1 MQKRRL
7 ILILVA
13 LVIAFGT
20 AQLARSVLRKPAP
33 KVQQAETVKTTRVLV
48 AASDLPAGLLIQPD
62 HLEWRDWPEGSTDGY
77 ILESAGRPRE
87 DLTGAVVRQGLHAG
101 EPVTDTR
108 LAKPGDRGFLA
119 AVLNPDMRA
128 ISVPVTA
135 ITGIA
140 GFVFPG
146 DHVDVILSH
155 TFTREDDPE
164 RKERKAAETVLVDV
178 RVLAIDQ
185 RTSDQE
191 KKPETA
197 KIVTL
202 EVTPKQAEMLPLVVE
217 LGQLSLSLRSLARQ
231 DVVAGGSVTD
241 RITGGTGPT
250 LFNQTY
256 PTVPRPRTFTWD
268 SDVSAVLPKPTDKD
282 ALVRKVQVLRGT
294 EAGQVVFPRDAH

>member
-7 ILILVA
+7 ILILTA
-13 LVIAFGT
+13 LVIAFLT
-20 AQLARSVLRKPAP
+20 AQLARSVLHRPAP
-33 KVQQAETVKTTRVLV
+33 AVAERAAPTKSIRVLV

-62 HLEWRDWPEGSTDGY
+62 HLEWRDWPEASTDGY
-77 ILESAGRPRE
+77 ILEGGGRPRE
-87 DLTGAVVRQGLHAG
+87 EFTGAVVRQGVHAG
-101 EPVTDTR
+101 EPVTDAR

-128 ISVPVTA
+128 VSVPVTA

-140 GFVFPG
+140 GFIFPG

-155 TFTREDDPE
+155 SFTREEDPE

-191 KKPETA
+191 NKPETA

-202 EVTPKQAEMLPLVVE
+202 EVTPKQAEMLPLVVD

-231 DVVAGGSVTD
+231 DVVAGGSGPD
-241 RITGGTGPT
+241 RVGGGTLPGSP
-250 LFNQTY
+250 LNPTY
-256 PTVPRPRTFTWD
+256 PAVPRPRTYTWD
-268 SDVSAVLPKPTDKD
+268 SDVSAVLPKPADKD
-282 ALVRKVQVLRGT
+282 SVVRKVQVLRGT
-294 EAGQVVFPRDAH
+294 KAGEVTFPR